1 MQPLRDARITAATRA
16 QGALMA
22 ALSISRAWDE
32 TKARIASDGR
42 LITIVAAAT
51 LLLPQAVV
59 TVIAPP
65 ETLSGEQ
72 AGGLINLLMLIAAL
86 VGMIGQIAII
96 RMALV
101 HAAGVGESIQ
111 HGVRRFFPAFVAA
124 FILVVAMFVILVPVI
139 ILLTGAADLESVES
153 GAMSPAVGLAV
164 MLMLLLAI
172 FIGVRFLLLMPVATA
187 ENGGPIHILKRSWSL
202 SSGHYLRLLGFMFLI
217 LVAAIIVVIT
227 VQFVGGAIVAA
238 VFAGDVRPL
247 SLGALLYALLFG
259 AVQAA
264 FAAVLSIMLARIYVQ
279 LAGEDAGRVSVPRS
293 GT

>member
-1 MQPLRDARITAATRA
+1 
-16 QGALMA
+16 MA
-22 ALSISRAWDE
+22 ALSISRAWEE

-42 LITIVAAAT
+42 LIAIVAAAT

-59 TVIAPP
+59 TVVAPP
-65 ETLSGEQ
+65 EQLSGER
-72 AGGLINLLMLIAAL
+72 ATSTVNILMLVAAF

-111 HGVRRFFPAFVAA
+111 HGVRRFFPAFAAA
-124 FILVVAMFVILVPVI
+124 FILVIAMFVIMVPLMI
-139 ILLTGAADLESVES
+139 AFAGAGDLESVEA
-153 GAMSPAVGLAV
+153 GTISPAVGMAV
-164 MLMLLLAI
+164 LLMLVLAL
-172 FIGVRFLLLMPVATA
+172 FVGVRFLLLMPVATA
-187 ENGGPIHILKRSWSL
+187 EAGGPIHILKRSWSL

-217 LVAAIIVVIT
+217 LIAAIIVVVT

-247 SLGALLYALLFG
+247 SLGALVYALLFG
-259 AVQAA
+259 AVQAG
-264 FAAVLSIMLARIYVQ
+264 FAAVLSVMLARIYVQ
-279 LAGEDAGRVSVPRS
+279 LAGEDVERVSVPSS